1 MADDTNTA
9 GLKALQEYLKDC
21 DAHAIVPDVGG
32 AWHAAFQAGRA
43 SLAASAGSEPVIG
56 WHAFP
61 HYLQHPDGR
70 LLRTASDLLAR
81 HGYTGCAEPLRAMSD
96 VLLSANPSPP
106 EGMAWESKP
115 PATRRGNSVMNAASN
130 HLAALKAQRTSLDGF
145 LALGNEVEHAAWLD
159 AQILELESELNALA
173 VPPAAQAEGWKL
185 VPVEPTEEMKTA
197 AVKYAN
203 GSAVYK
209 NVSAAV
215 LRIEEGIYGEVYEA
229 MIAAAPPL
237 PASEAKEL

>member
-43 SLAASAGSEPVIG
+43 SLAASAGSEPVA
-56 WHAFP
+56 WMVP
-61 HYLQHPDGR
+61 H
-70 LLRTASDLLAR
+70 LRTFKGATKVHFTRAPGCTMTDAELMEDLEGRVMWLPSTFSDSPGVTDKFGAHHKPKPL
-81 HGYTGCAEPLRAMSD
+81 YTHH
-96 VLLSANPSPP
+96 SPP
-106 EGMAWESKP
+106 EGMA
-115 PATRRGNSVMNAASN
+115 
-130 HLAALKAQRTSLDGF
+130 
-145 LALGNEVEHAAWLD
+145 
-159 AQILELESELNALA
+159 
-173 VPPAAQAEGWKL
+173 GWKL

-203 GSAVYK
+203 GTAVYK
-209 NVSAAV
+209 NVKAEV

-237 PASEAKEL
+237 PASEAKELR